1 MTFLNS
7 ALLAALTLGLLPILI
22 HLLNRQ
28 RYKDV
33 DFPTLRFLR
42 ELQRQKMRQVKI
54 RQILLLILRT
64 LAVIFLVFA
73 LTRPVLK
80 SAAGILPGADAR
92 TSAVVIVDRSA
103 SMQTETPDGSR
114 FRQVQSRA
122 QEILA
127 MLGDGDDAQIVWA
140 DETPE
145 RFPEQA
151 TGNIGLLRETIG
163 DARVSERGGNLVSA
177 LQAARAIL
185 GQSQNL
191 HKEVY
196 LLSDFSASA
205 WPEPLPQSA
214 ILPDDVRLFLC
225 PVGTDKASNVGIVEA
240 NVTSRIITPGRA
252 VEVTFSA
259 RNTGNTEAA
268 DRIVSVY
275 LGGRRVTQTRVTL
288 APGELKTSRV
298 KFVPED
304 PGDQVGYVT
313 VEEADDFSSD
323 NQRYFVLRVPA
334 RLRVAVVGSDGPAR
348 ELTALALNPG
358 GQPGGFVE
366 TTRLTPGE
374 FENND
379 WADFDAVFLLD
390 AAGFSGGFGARLHSY
405 VEAGRGVFVMF
416 GNQADLRSYSA
427 WLPAIGLPVPADP
440 WQAESNPVKW
450 SQLDLAHPLF
460 EGVFEERPAD
470 ISPEIRRMVRTS
482 STGTA
487 VKIISASN
495 EIPFLWE
502 SRVGKGHALMLTSS
516 PDPEWSTLF
525 RTGIFPPLVVSSAAY
540 LAGIGTSGA
549 EYQLTVGVPAQIE
562 MTGTPGDAAFEIRSA
577 HGALAPTVE
586 TSAFGFAL
594 KVPAIAQPDAAE
606 LWHGNR
612 RVAALA
618 VNLPPRESELQ
629 PQDAQEFKSWLGG
642 QLTTLA
648 AREAAQP
655 AIQEGRYGRE
665 LWKLCLIIALAALIA
680 EMLLGR
686 VGKRE
691 AIAV

>member
-64 LAVIFLVFA
+64 LAVIFLVLA
-73 LTRPVLK
+73 LTRPVIK

-114 FRQVQSRA
+114 FRQVQKRA

-127 MLGDGDDAQIVWA
+127 SLGDGDDAQIVWA
-140 DETPE
+140 DDNPE
-145 RFPEQA
+145 EFPEQA
-151 TGNIGLLRETIG
+151 TGNIRLLRETIG
-163 DARVSERGGNLVSA
+163 DARVSDHGGNLVAA
-177 LQAARAIL
+177 LQTARNIL

-196 LLSDFSASA
+196 LLSDFSPSA
-205 WPEPLPQSA
+205 WPEQLPQSA
-214 ILPDDVRLFLC
+214 ILPEDVRLFLC
-225 PVGTDKASNVGIVEA
+225 PAGGEKASNVGIVDA
-240 NVTSRIITPGRA
+240 SVTSRIITPGRA

-259 RNTGNTEAA
+259 RNTGTSEAA

-298 KFVPED
+298 KFVPQD

-313 VEEADDFSSD
+313 VEEADDFSAD
-323 NQRYFVLRVPA
+323 NLRYFVLRVPSH
-334 RLRVAVVGSDGPAR
+334 LRVAVVGADGPAR
-348 ELTALALNPG
+348 DLTALALNPSS
-358 GQPGGFVE
+358 QPGGFVE
-366 TTRLTPGE
+366 TTRLTPSL
-374 FENND
+374 FESQD
-379 WADFDAVFLLD
+379 WSDFDAIFLLD
-390 AAGFSGGFGARLHSY
+390 ASGFSGGFGARLHSY
-405 VEAGRGVFVMF
+405 VENGRGVFVMF
-416 GNQADLRSYSA
+416 GNQADLRSYSS
-427 WLPAIGLPVPADP
+427 WLPSLGLPVPADP
-440 WQAESNPVKW
+440 WQADANSVKW
-450 SQLDLAHPLF
+450 SQIDFAHPLF
-460 EGVFEERPAD
+460 EGVFEEKPAD

-482 STGTA
+482 AAGTA
-487 VKIISASN
+487 VRVIGTSN
-495 EIPFLWE
+495 DIPFLWE
-502 SRVGKGHALMLTSS
+502 SRVGKGHALMMTSS

-525 RTGIFPPLVVSSAAY
+525 RTGVFPPLVVSSAAY
-540 LAGIGTSGA
+540 LAGVGTSGA
-549 EYQLTVGVPAQIE
+549 EFQLTVGVPAQI
-562 MTGTPGDAAFEIRSA
+562 TLPGTPGEAAFELRSDK
-577 HGALAPTVE
+577 GAVAPAVE

-594 KVPAIAQPDAAE
+594 KIPAIAEPESAE
-606 LWHGNR
+606 LWQGSR
-612 RVAALA
+612 RVAAVA
-618 VNLPPRESELQ
+618 VNVPPRESELQ
-629 PQDAQEFKSWLGG
+629 PQDAQQFKSWLGG
-642 QLTTLA
+642 QLTTLGA
-648 AREAAQP
+648 KDAAQP
-655 AIQEGRYGRE
+655 VIQEGRFGRE
-665 LWKLCLIIALAALIA
+665 LWKFCLLIALAALVA
-680 EMLLGR
+680 EMLIGR

-691 AIAV
+691 AVPA